1 MAQHGLQRSD
11 VAGSPAWL
19 LQQKKHSAGIVEN
32 ASTIIGTFVVYVAV
46 ILLMAY
52 VVCRCTTNLSDFV
65 LGGRSL
71 NRWVM
76 ALSAQATDM
85 SSWRLMG
92 LSGFAYLAGFE
103 AGWMVIGLLLGAHL
117 NWKLFAQRLR
127 VVTEKFSDA
136 PTRIAKREAPRERHV
151 SMSANTR

>member
-1 MAQHGLQRSD
+1 MSGLVGITEKHR
-11 VAGSPAWL
+11 AGM
-19 LQQKKHSAGIVEN
+19 VDN
-32 ASTIIGTFVVYVAV
+32 ANTIIGTFVVYLAV

-52 VVCRCTTNLSDFV
+52 VGYRRTSNLSDFI

-71 NRWVM
+71 NSWVT